1 MAGPKALGS
10 VSWGALFLTL
20 LCALPI
26 GGQLLRPTER
36 SDRVLEELERL
47 QAFEILDTI
56 PTGQR
61 LGLARTLRMAMES
74 DGGQPQD
81 RTSAM
86 AALVSIPDLTAALE
100 LSFGW
105 VDANG
110 REVQPNGLGEIDAM
124 IATLAQARGG
134 RILDDGSNWTVEPAL
149 GWRSGEW
156 SFQARGRIRWLSG
169 SSHDPEEGRVQELW
183 VEGPL
188 GPLYFSVGRAPVMWG
203 LSFVGAPVFSGRSRA
218 LDHVGIATDGTFR
231 FPWIFRQLGPSRFS
245 VSVVRLDGTRAVPH
259 SFLVGHR
266 LSLRPTRNLEVG
278 ISMLIQSGGEGG
290 PEASFFQ
297 RVLDYLVL
305 VEPLTADLSA
315 EISNKLAGL
324 DVAWM
329 VPGTR
334 GSRAYL
340 SIAFD
345 DFGKAYQL
353 DRVFGQDASYI
364 LGISIPRLEADGMI
378 GLKAEYHETG
388 VRFYRHGQFPS
399 GVTMDRI
406 VLGDGLGPDGR
417 GVYLAMAIRP
427 NASNRLVVQ
436 VAREERSNDFYHVKG
451 EFFLSKVID
460 RPEEK
465 RTRLLADWERSWP
478 DRNFGVVA
486 RAGYEHVSNFAFD
499 QATVRHGALS
509 EIRAVL
515 WLH

>member
-1 MAGPKALGS
+1 MAGAKALGS
-10 VSWGALFLTL
+10 VAAGAVFLTFL
-20 LCALPI
+20 GAFPI
-26 GGQLLRPTER
+26 RGQLLRPTER

-61 LGLARTLRMAMES
+61 LGLVRMLRMALES
-74 DGGQPQD
+74 DGGPPED
-81 RTSAM
+81 RTSGIAP
-86 AALVSIPDLTAALE
+86 LVSIPDLTVASE
-100 LSFGW
+100 FSFGW

-110 REVQPNGLGEIDAM
+110 REIQPNGLGEIDAM

-134 RILDDGSNWTVEPAL
+134 RVLDDGSNWSIEPAF

-156 SFQARGRIRWLSG
+156 SFQGRGRIRWLSG

-183 VEGPL
+183 AEGPL

-203 LSFVGAPVFSGRSRA
+203 SSFVGAPVFSGRSRA
-218 LDHVGIATDGTFR
+218 LDHVGISSDGTFR
-231 FPWIFRQLGPSRFS
+231 FPWVFERLGPSSFS
-245 VSVVRLDGTRAVPH
+245 VSIARLDGTRAVPH

-266 LSLRPTRNLEVG
+266 LSARPTPSLEVG

-290 PEASFFQ
+290 PEGSFLQ

-305 VEPLTADLSA
+305 VEPLTEDLSA
-315 EISNKLAGL
+315 EISNKLAEF
-324 DVAWM
+324 DIAWM

-345 DFGKAYQL
+345 DFGKVHQL
-353 DRVFGQDASYI
+353 DRVLGQDASYI
-364 LGISIPRLEADGMI
+364 LGISVPRLQADGMI

-399 GVTMDRI
+399 GMTMDRI
-406 VLGDGLGPDGR
+406 ILGDGLGPDGR
-417 GVYLAMAIRP
+417 GGYLAISIRP
-427 NASNRLVVQ
+427 TVSDRVVLQ
-436 VAREERSNDFYHVKG
+436 VAGEERSNDFYHVKG
-451 EFFLSKVID
+451 EFLLSKVID

-465 RTRLLADWERSWP
+465 RIRLLADWERSWP
-478 DRNFGVVA
+478 DRNFGIVA
-486 RAGYEHVSNFAFD
+486 RAGYERVSNFAFD
-499 QATVRHGALS
+499 QANVRHGALS

-515 WLH
+515 WFQ